1 MQIEYILA
9 GCIMLLGFFM
19 PFLCYR
25 KGLKEGYEM
34 AKGKLPE
41 PIKSPVKAVQDV
53 IKDKKESKE
62 TNEFF
67 EGLSNLLNYDGE
79 PQGGDK

>member
-9 GCIMLLGFFM
+9 GCILLLGFFM
-19 PFLCYR
+19 PVICYR

-41 PIKSPVKAVQDV
+41 PIKSPVKAVQEV
-53 IKDKKESKE
+53 IKSSKEKKE
-62 TNEFF
+62 TDEFL
-67 EGLSNLLNYDGE
+67 EGLNNLINYDGN
-79 PQGGDK
+79 PQGGDE

>member
-1 MQIEYILA
+1 
-9 GCIMLLGFFM
+9 MLLGFFM